1 MARVP
6 DPVWDAC
13 IAAMGQDG
21 QAPSNRVE
29 RGKWAKGIQALKE
42 SLAADGSP
50 PSEIGVR
57 STRYR
62 ARYGAAVPLN
72 PMALAGNWTVLA
84 HDIPREE
91 QRHGYGQ
98 GNVRYA
104 GKYAQAGRR
113 DGRSGQSSSRP
124 DIGSPDY
131 YAAARAAQAAQYAQ
145 VGGE

>member
-1 MARVP
+1 
-6 DPVWDAC
+6 
-13 IAAMGQDG
+13 MGLNG
-21 QAPSNRVE
+21 AAPSNHVE

-50 PSEIGVR
+50 PDEIGVR
-57 STRYR
+57 AARYR

-91 QRHGYGQ
+91 QRHGQ
-98 GNVRYA
+98 SGNVRYA
-104 GKYAQAGRR
+104 GRYAQAGRR
-113 DGRSGQSSSRP
+113 DGRSGGRPGQSSGRP

-131 YAAARAAQAAQYAQ
+131 YAAARAAQAAQYGQIVPAGVQ
-145 VGGE
+145 AGGESGVG